1 MLRSLGPRPLLY
13 PTPVVVVGSYDAAGR
28 PNVMTAAWAGVCCS
42 QPPCVAVS
50 VRPSRYSYEGIT
62 RRQAFTLGIAS
73 TEHVRQVDYFGLAS
87 GATEDKF
94 AASGLTA
101 RRADTV
107 DAPYVAEFPITLEC
121 RLREAVNLGV
131 HTQFIGEVLDLKAD
145 EAVLGAG
152 GLPDMEK
159 VRPLLYSP
167 GQSAYFTV
175 GPRLARAFSAGK
187 GIRARPEAPTG
198 R

>member
-1 MLRSLGPRPLLY
+1 MRSLGPRALLY
-13 PTPVVVVGSYDAAGR
+13 PTPVVVVGSYDATGK

-42 QPPCVAVS
+42 RPPCVTVS

-73 TEHVRQVDYFGLAS
+73 IEHLRQVDYFGLVS
-87 GATEDKF
+87 GASEDKF
-94 AASGLTA
+94 AVAGLTPV
-101 RRADTV
+101 RADTV
-107 DAPYVAEFPITLEC
+107 DAPYVAEFPIALEC
-121 RLREAVNLGV
+121 RLLQAIELGV

-152 GLPDMEK
+152 GLPDIEK
-159 VRPLLYSP
+159 VRPFLYAP
-167 GQSAYFTV
+167 GQMVYFAV

-187 GIRARPEAPTG
+187 GLGARGDPPTA

>member
-1 MLRSLGPRPLLY
+1 MRSLGPRPLLY

-42 QPPCVAVS
+42 RPPCVAVS

-73 TEHVRQVDYFGLAS
+73 VDHVRQVDYFGLAS
-87 GATEDKF
+87 GAAEDKF
-94 AASGLTA
+94 AACGLTA
-101 RRADTV
+101 VRADTV
-107 DAPYVAEFPITLEC
+107 DAPYVAEFPIALEC
-121 RLREAVNLGV
+121 RLRQAVDLGV

-152 GLPDMEK
+152 GLPEMEK
-159 VRPLLYSP
+159 LRPLLYAP

-175 GPRLARAFSAGK
+175 GPRLARAFSVGK
-187 GIRARPEAPTG
+187 GVGSRPKPPTG